1 MYGVVN
7 ENHKKPS
14 ENCRLRDI
22 NALPPHA
29 HARPKF
35 FLFLKLEK
43 TPYRAVWDFE
53 IWFLK
58 IQNPF
63 WDLK

>member
-1 MYGVVN
+1 MVWLTKTTKNPVKTAGYGISI
-7 ENHKKPS
+7 PY
-14 ENCRLRDI
+14 RRTLTRDQ
-22 NALPPHA
+22 N
-29 HARPKF
+29 F
-35 FLFLKLEK
+35 SLFLKLEK
-43 TPYRAVWDFE
+43 TPDRAVWDFE

>member
-1 MYGVVN
+1 VWLTKTTKNPVKTAGYGISMPYRRTA
-7 ENHKKPS
+7 KF
-14 ENCRLRDI
+14 
-22 NALPPHA
+22 
-29 HARPKF
+29 ARAF
-35 FLFLKLEK
+35 FLKPKK
-43 TPYRAVWDFE
+43 TPEKAVWDFE